1 VNTGKVIGKVGK
13 FNVSFRED
21 KLSSHAGM
29 VLIKEFS
36 ERLGVEKIID
46 EEMKVKERERGY
58 SEGESVMG
66 LVYNMII
73 GGSCLS
79 DLNVLRGDQGTQEL
93 LGVESL
99 IAPTT
104 AGEFVRKFDIG
115 DILDLS
121 RTNDRLQQQVRPQQ
135 KSKVCTMDM
144 DSSIFEQGS
153 NKKEGSNKAY
163 NGEIGY
169 HPMFAFWEEE
179 GELIFSHLRRGS
191 AYTSSKA
198 IWFMEQ
204 TLKRLPQGIEKK
216 MRTDSGFYDQVIV
229 RFCEWRDIIFGI
241 TADQTK
247 PLMKLVAALSESSWE
262 DLEKYGVAQVAE
274 LKYCPVGWDRDY
286 RYVVKRNLEQKK
298 TGELYFRYH
307 ILVTNNEIDSKA
319 AVLEWHL
326 QHANMENRIKEHKS
340 GFALEK
346 LPTQRFHANWAYLLI
361 GQIAFNLVAWFKR
374 LILPKDYHNSTI
386 RTIRHHILNLAAK
399 IVHTARQFYLIISD
413 HYSFQHVWNH
423 ALKRLAMISFA

>member
-1 VNTGKVIGKVGK
+1 VNKGKVIGKAGK
-13 FNVSFRED
+13 FNICFRND
-21 KLSSHAGM
+21 QLSSHAGM
-29 VLIKEFS
+29 ILIKEFA
-36 ERLGVEKIID
+36 EQIGVEKII
-46 EEMKVKERERGY
+46 EEELAVKSRERGY

-66 LVYNMII
+66 LAYNMII
-73 GGSCLS
+73 GGECLS
-79 DLNVLRGDQGTQEL
+79 DLNVLRGDKGTEEL
-93 LGVESL
+93 LGVESI

-104 AGEFVRKFDIG
+104 AGEYLRKFDIG

-121 RTNDRLQQQVRPQQ
+121 RANDRLQQQVRAKQ
-135 KSKVCTMDM
+135 KSRVCTMDI
-144 DSSIFEQGS
+144 DSSVYEQAS

-179 GELIFSHLRRGS
+179 GELLFSHLRRGS

-204 TLKRLPQGIEKK
+204 VLKRVAEDIEKK
-216 MRTDSGFYDQVIV
+216 MRSDSGFYDQKVV
-229 RFCEWRDIIFGI
+229 RYCEERNIIFGI
-241 TADQTK
+241 TADQTN
-247 PLMKLVAALSESSWE
+247 PLMQLVEALEEKSWE
-262 DLEKYGVAQVAE
+262 DLEKYGVAQVAQ

-286 RYVVKRNLEQKK
+286 RYVVKRNLEEKK

-307 ILVTNNEIDSKA
+307 ILVTNNETDCKSS
-319 AVLEWHL
+319 VLEWHL

-361 GQIAFNLVAWFKR
+361 GQIAFNLIAWFKR

-386 RTIRHHILNLAAK
+386 KTIRHHILNLAGK
-399 IVHTARQFYLIISD
+399 IVHSARQFYLVISD
-413 HYSFQHVWNH
+413 HYMFKSVWKF
-423 ALKRLAMISFA
+423 ALRRLAALEI